1 MKKMIPET
9 PKSDPLEA
17 RLRNAWRRERHSIHL
32 SGLLRVVALAVPL
45 FFFLFVLDRMLDLPR
60 GARWGLL
67 ILATG
72 AMGWQVF
79 KHWFSRLR
87 PYDGLTW
94 ASRVEQVFPHLNSLL
109 LNYVQLVRSSPA
121 ATGSQ
126 ELFGVVKA
134 QALDAVSS
142 IDFCKTIDYRE
153 LRSLV
158 KWAGFALVGFF
169 VLFLFVGDSMTLAAK
184 RYLGANLSYPTA
196 TRLVGIPGN
205 QTLAEGADFSLSVR
219 AEGQVPAQGFIHLRI
234 SESEPWR
241 KIELSRN
248 QSGEFLHLM
257 NNLES
262 SFQYFVEIGDAVSHR
277 PEDPCEVTVV
287 APPKVVG
294 QELSVSPPRY
304 TGLKPFVVDNL
315 AGAFPAGSKLE
326 WVVEMSSPIAEA
338 RLEGPSQWKQNGV
351 IEGEG
356 TSVRFAFAADQAGV
370 HRFIPRGAALGLETE
385 GLTYRLALREDLE
398 PRVSMLS
405 PGTGIKATAN
415 KSLRLTVRA
424 SDDYGL
430 AEFAILYRVNG
441 EEDQRRISLGVPPSN
456 DSQKDLEV
464 PRSGTWPLQWKIQ
477 DDLPNL
483 RGGDFI
489 EVAIEVT
496 EVAADPSVARKVVTR
511 TCGIEIL
518 SLADYQAYVTS
529 RFETLQNDLAETE
542 RRETLIRHA
551 IEASL
556 RQSQN
561 NQK

>member
-1 MKKMIPET
+1 
-9 PKSDPLEA
+9 
-17 RLRNAWRRERHSIHL
+17 
-32 SGLLRVVALAVPL
+32 
-45 FFFLFVLDRMLDLPR
+45 MLNH
-60 GARWGLL
+60 A
-67 ILATG
+67 
-72 AMGWQVF
+72 
-79 KHWFSRLR
+79 
-87 PYDGLTW
+87 
-94 ASRVEQVFPHLNSLL
+94 
-109 LNYVQLVRSSPA
+109 QLVRSSPA

-142 IDFCKTIDYRE
+142 IDFCKTINYRE

-196 TRLVGIPGN
+196 TRLVGIRETKLWPKAPIFPCRSG
-205 QTLAEGADFSLSVR
+205 QRDKSLRRGSFTCEPRSPNHGERSSCR
-219 AEGQVPAQGFIHLRI
+219 A
-234 SESEPWR
+234 
-241 KIELSRN
+241 N

-315 AGAFPAGSKLE
+315 AGAFPTGSKLE

-356 TSVRFAFAADQAGV
+356 TSVRFAFAADQSGV

-464 PRSGTWPLQWKIQ
+464 PRSGTWPLQWNIQ

-542 RRETLIRHA
+542 RAGRP
-551 IEASL
+551 
-556 RQSQN
+556 
-561 NQK
+561 